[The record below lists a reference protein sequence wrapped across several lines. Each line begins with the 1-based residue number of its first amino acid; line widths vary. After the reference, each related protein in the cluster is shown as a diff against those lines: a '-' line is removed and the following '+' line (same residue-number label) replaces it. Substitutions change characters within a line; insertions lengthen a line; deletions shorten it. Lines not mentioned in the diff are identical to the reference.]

1 MAFTFTLPFDDIAR
15 VRFKTGDTDPAA
27 FSWSDELITEVI
39 SMEDGSW
46 KRAAISLLRSRIAE
60 TSAAPN
66 FTVDWLKVDVN
77 TQIKNDRAL
86 LADLIDDIGQEV
98 TDSGASMTSEAVYV
112 YRVDSDQTE
121 APYSDA

>member
-15 VRFKTGDTDPAA
+15 VRYKTGDTDASA

-39 SMEDGSW
+39 AMEDGSW

-66 FTVDWLKVDVN
+66 FTADWLKVDVN
-77 TQIKNDRAL
+77 TQIKNDRDVLADL
-86 LADLIDDIGQEV
+86 LADLGEEV
-98 TDSGASMTSEAVYV
+98 ANTGATMTSEAVFV

-121 APYSDA
+121 PPYA